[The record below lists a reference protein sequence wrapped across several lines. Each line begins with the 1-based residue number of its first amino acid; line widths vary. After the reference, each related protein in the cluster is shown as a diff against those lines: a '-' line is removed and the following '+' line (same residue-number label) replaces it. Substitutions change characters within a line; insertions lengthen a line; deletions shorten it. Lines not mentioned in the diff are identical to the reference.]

1 MSGYVS
7 PRGMFYPADQPY
19 LAYEPGHAVRFI
31 RSQRSWNGQLEIE
44 ELYKGSRQWAGWAAA
59 RPFPNRVPFLETR
72 PGDNR
77 PPPGYMLPGGPTSAK
92 ALMQQATVPPTFP
105 AGDWRIYEGG
115 RYGSPMAPVKDLAPS
130 QRMPGDG
137 GGVSVSGM
145 ADAVALGL
153 KKILPELATSI
164 GVQTARSNSQTMHS
178 VPSNLAP
185 PIRKLEFTDCNRT
198 PVIVT
203 DAAFVLISE
212 HLVPV
217 GCICTVNQLEVV
229 AESPAALADTEVQIR
244 VGGNPVPR
252 FNSLDCPDFGMNGL
266 PATVNILAIEQQ
278 RVQVWAKSRTVGID
292 HNIVAMLRGWDTQ
305 PSYNTNLDGIAAW
318 RGQ

>member
-7 PRGMFYPADQPY
+7 PRGMYYPADQPY
-19 LAYEPGHAVRFI
+19 LAYGPGETVRFL
-31 RSQRSWNGQLEIE
+31 RSQRSWNGTLEIE
-44 ELYKGSRQWAGWAAA
+44 DLYKGSQVWSGWAAA

-72 PGDNR
+72 RGGNL
-77 PPPGYMLPGGPTSAK
+77 PPPGYMLPGGPTTAK
-92 ALMQQATVPPTFP
+92 QLMQQATVPPSFP
-105 AGDWRIYEGG
+105 ANDWRIYIGD
-115 RYGSPMAPVKDLAPS
+115 RYAPPTSAL
-130 QRMPGDG
+130 MPGAGAPGSTG
-137 GGVSVSGM
+137 GGSVGLM
-145 ADAVALGL
+145 ADAVAMGL
-153 KKILPELATSI
+153 KKILPELATAV

-178 VPSNLAP
+178 VPANLAP
-185 PIRKLEFTDCNRT
+185 PIRKLEFADCNRT

-217 GCICTVNQLEVV
+217 GCICTVNQLEVR
-229 AESPAALADTEVQIR
+229 AESPAALSDTEVQIR

-252 FNSLDCPDFGMNGL
+252 FNSLDCPDFGMTSA

-278 RVQVWAKSRTVGID
+278 RVQVWARSRTVGVD
-292 HNIVAMLRGWDTQ
+292 HNVVAMLRGWDTQ
-305 PSYNTNLDGIAAW
+305 PSYDTNLDGIAAW